1 MTNAWEV
8 TFEDIEHVLIEHGK
22 SLDETELI
30 LDSEFIGNMDY
41 DRVEKAILYYTVMTN
56 QIQCSHSEIEDIL
69 IENDVLD
76 GPKLFHCPR

>member
-8 TFEDIEHVLIEHGK
+8 TNEDIEHVLSEHAKTPIEIA
-22 SLDETELI
+22 SLLTHDVI
-30 LDSEFIGNMDY
+30 DVMDY
-41 DRVEKAILYYTVMTN
+41 DRVEKAILHYTDMDN